1 MSRPFDPTTTRR
13 YGRPT
18 LPPNRLVIDNPKYD
32 FSKLRYFHYLP
43 GRGRTLWVEKRS
55 IVVSIDGGARGNSNT
70 NPDSRA
76 SYGVYFGKSSPHNRC
91 GCLDRRLPQ
100 TNIRAEIEAA
110 IQAVELIAQID
121 LTEQRTTKVVL
132 KTNSDYLHKAMTEWM
147 VNWLCTGGIGSKGQ
161 EVKHWYYLQELH
173 QRIMEVEDMKGI
185 RILFWWVPREYNMA
199 ADALADLALDRD
211 DSAYGS
217 N

>member
-1 MSRPFDPTTTRR
+1 MSRRFDPTTARR

-18 LPPNRLVIDNPKYD
+18 LPPDRLVIDNPNYE
-32 FSKLRYFHYLP
+32 FSKLKYFQYLP
-43 GRGRTLWVEKRS
+43 GRSRPLWVEKRS
-55 IVVSIDGGARGNSNT
+55 MVVSIDGAARGNSNT

-76 SYGVYFGKSSPHNRC
+76 SYGVYFGNSSPYNSC
-91 GCLDRRLPQ
+91 GCLDSRFPQ
-100 TNIRAEIEAA
+100 TSNRAEIEAA

-132 KTNSDYLHKAMTEWM
+132 RTDSDYLHKSMTEWM
-147 VNWLCTGGIGSKGQ
+147 ANCLLTGGVGSNGQ
-161 EVKHWYYLQELH
+161 EVKHWHYLHALH
-173 QRIMEVEDMKGI
+173 QRIMEIENAKRI
-185 RILFWWVPREYNMA
+185 RILFWWVPREYNTG
-199 ADALADLALDRD
+199 ADALANLALDQD